1 MLLAIDIGNT
11 QTACGIFDE
20 TKLVGEW
27 RYPTDR
33 NMQVDTCAAELNQRL
48 LAAGVKPGQ
57 VAGCIISCVVPSLSG
72 IFRDASI
79 NLFGIEPLF
88 VSMKIKTGISVKYEN
103 PEELGADRI
112 ANAAA
117 VHHLYPGDAIIVDFG
132 TATTFCVLSGEGE
145 YVGGVIA
152 PGVGISKEALTKRA
166 VLLPEVE
173 LQAPAKVIGKNT
185 VESMQ
190 IGLVYGFAELA
201 DGIVR
206 RLKKEFNPEARVI
219 AAGGWAGLISPLSQ
233 TITTTDPS
241 LTLKGLQIIYRMNF

>member
-1 MLLAIDIGNT
+1 
-11 QTACGIFDE
+11 
-20 TKLVGEW
+20 
-27 RYPTDR
+27 
-33 NMQVDTCAAELNQRL
+33 MQVDTCAAELNQRL

-72 IFRDASI
+72 IFRVASI

>member
-1 MLLAIDIGNT
+1 MLLTIDIGNT
-11 QTACGIFDE
+11 QIACGIFDE

-27 RYPTDR
+27 RYPTDGS
-33 NMQVDTCAAELNQRL
+33 MQVDTCEAELSRKL
-48 LAAGVKPGQ
+48 LSAGVKPEQ
-57 VAGCIISCVVPSLSG
+57 ITGCVISCVVPSLSD
-72 IFRDASI
+72 IFKYASVK
-79 NLFGIEPLF
+79 LLTVEPLF
-88 VSMKIKTGISVKYEN
+88 VSIKMRTGISVKYEK

-132 TATTFCVLSGEGE
+132 TATTFCVLSGEGD

-166 VLLPEVE
+166 ALLPEVE
-173 LQAPAKVIGKNT
+173 LRAPAKVIGKNT

-190 IGLVYGFAELA
+190 IGLVYGFTELV
-201 DGIVR
+201 DGIVK
-206 RLKKEFNPEARVI
+206 RLKREFNPDARVI

-233 TITTTDPS
+233 TITITDPS
-241 LTLKGLQIIYRMNF
+241 LTLKGLQIIYQMNS